1 MDLDKLRFFAYLDNR
16 HGTSVCLGPRQHE
29 ERDALK
35 VIGKRYVCRPVRMDL
50 RVGNHGTPDDYVH
63 ALQVIGLRIRRVS
76 VPKQHLRYLSMTYY
90 SAFCEKPKLAS
101 SRRSKRDPA
110 AVRKA
115 MLDEAGPVTAPTS
128 PVRKR
133 FAPDELENIGLP
145 LGKLEDQR
153 WGVSPPLAKAKLHA
167 AGLPYKGRRA
177 ELIYSW
183 PSIFRAEGADAEL
196 AKNATRETH
205 PHLFDDLVDT
215 AGAAALLGFKDASSI
230 RKLIMG
236 DELTEAAFVR
246 FGTRGVYRFRPTALT
261 ALRKTTIVGE
271 IV

>member
-1 MDLDKLRFFAYLDNR
+1 
-16 HGTSVCLGPRQHE
+16 
-29 ERDALK
+29 
-35 VIGKRYVCRPVRMDL
+35 
-50 RVGNHGTPDDYVH
+50 
-63 ALQVIGLRIRRVS
+63 
-76 VPKQHLRYLSMTYY
+76 MTYY
-90 SAFCEKPKLAS
+90 SAFCEKSTPPS
-101 SRRSKRDPA
+101 SRRAKRDPA
-110 AVRKA
+110 AVRKT
-115 MLDEAGPVTAPTS
+115 MLDAAGPVTAQTS

-133 FAPDELENIGLP
+133 FAPDELENVGLP

-167 AGLPYKGRRA
+167 AGLPYEGRRA

-183 PSIFRAEGADAEL
+183 SSIFRAEGADPEL

-246 FGTRGVYRFRPTALT
+246 FGARGVYRFRPAALT
-261 ALRKTTIVGE
+261 TLRKRTIVGE

>member
-1 MDLDKLRFFAYLDNR
+1 MD
-16 HGTSVCLGPRQHE
+16 P
-29 ERDALK
+29 
-35 VIGKRYVCRPVRMDL
+35 

-63 ALQVIGLRIRRVS
+63 APQVIGLRISRVS

-90 SAFCEKPKLAS
+90 SAFCEKSTSPS
-101 SRRSKRDPA
+101 SHRAKRDRA

-115 MLDEAGPVTAPTS
+115 MLDAAGPVTAQAS
-128 PVRKR
+128 PARKP
-133 FAPDELENIGLP
+133 FTPDELENIGLP

-153 WGVSPPLAKAKLHA
+153 WGVSPPVAKAKLHA
-167 AGLPYKGRRA
+167 AGFPYKGRKA

-183 PSIFRAEGADAEL
+183 SSIFRAECVDAEL

-215 AGAAALLGFKDASSI
+215 AAAAALLGFKDASSI
-230 RKLIMG
+230 RKLIMTG
-236 DELTEAAFVR
+236 DLTETAFVR
-246 FGTRGVYRFRPTALT
+246 FGTRGVYRFRPAALT
-261 ALRKTTIVGE
+261 ALQKRTIVGE